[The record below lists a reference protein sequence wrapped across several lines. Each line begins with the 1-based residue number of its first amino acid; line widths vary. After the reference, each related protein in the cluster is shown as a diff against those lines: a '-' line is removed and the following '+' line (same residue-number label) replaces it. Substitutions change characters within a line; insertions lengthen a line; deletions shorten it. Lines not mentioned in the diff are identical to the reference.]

1 MSGHSKWHNIKRKK
15 EVEDSKR
22 GKLFTKVGRQITVA
36 AREGGGDPDSN
47 PSLRLAIDKAKQ
59 AKMPKENIERAIQHG
74 TGVGGAD
81 AYEEAIYEGF
91 GPSGGALMVHT
102 LTDNKNRT
110 VSEIKSTFSKYGGSL
125 GQQGS
130 TAYIFAGEDK
140 TPTFS
145 VTIEGADSEQVKIF
159 LSILEDND
167 DVQEVYS
174 NYEII

>member
-15 EVEDSKR
+15 EAEDSKR
-22 GKLFTKVGRQITVA
+22 GKIFTKMSRQITVA
-36 AREGGGDPDSN
+36 AREGGGDPNSN

-59 AKMPKENIERAIQHG
+59 AKMPKENIERAIQRG
-74 TGVGGAD
+74 LGVGCTD

-91 GPSGGALMVHT
+91 GPSGGALMVYT

-110 VSEIKSTFSKYGGSL
+110 VADIKNLFSKCGGSL
-125 GQQGS
+125 GQPGS
-130 TAYIFAGEDK
+130 TAYIFSGEDK
-140 TPTFS
+140 SPSFNI
-145 VTIEGADSEQVKIF
+145 TIESSDSEQINKL
-159 LSILEDND
+159 LSALEDHN